1 MITIIARA
9 KIAGTAQ
16 VLASANKLAADKISG
31 LIIPNIITV
40 ATAEGTAQTDCFL
53 VIFSYS
59 VLLSVCSS

>member
-40 ATAEGTAQTDCFL
+40 ATSRRNSAN
-53 VIFSYS
+53 
-59 VLLSVCSS
+59 